1 MAAGGSIGFLAA
13 ALALTGQLTGPA
25 MATEPVAVDVE
36 LVLAVD
42 ISMSMDED
50 EIGLQRRGYLEAF
63 RSPDLIEAIR
73 SNGLGRIAITYM
85 EWAGIG
91 QIRFVVPWRLIDGP
105 EAMARFADELERAQP
120 GRIDRTSISGALVAA
135 SEAFDANGFEG
146 RRRIIDISGDGPNN
160 DGEALPAMRDRLV
173 ANGIVINGLALMI
186 KPGSQG
192 FGIDNLDE
200 YYRACVTGGSGSFV
214 LAVRDWRQ
222 FPRALKLKLLQ
233 EIADPPPE
241 PGPRLHQAQYADDEV
256 DCEIGEKIW
265 RDFIDRFGGRR
276 G

>member
-1 MAAGGSIGFLAA
+1 MGLLA
-13 ALALTGQLTGPA
+13 ALALAGQFAGPAWQA
-25 MATEPVAVDVE
+25 MATESVAVDVE

-73 SNGLGRIAITYM
+73 ANGLGRIAITYM
-85 EWAGIG
+85 EWAGTG
-91 QIRFVVPWRLIDGP
+91 QTRFVVPWRLIDSP

-120 GRIDRTSISGALVAA
+120 GRIDRTSISGALAA
-135 SEAFDANGFEG
+135 AGDAFAANGFEG

-173 ANGIVINGLALMI
+173 ADGIVINGLALMV

-192 FGIDNLDE
+192 LGIDNLDE

-233 EIADPPPE
+233 EIAVPPAATPE
-241 PGPRLHQAQYADDEV
+241 PGSRLHQAQYADDAV